1 MGSMPQ
7 KKKVKVEVESP
18 EQDAAAGKRDVEQ
31 DSESSPERKDT
42 AAELAEKLAAAEDE
56 AKTNYD
62 RFLRAA
68 AELEN
73 VKKRAQK
80 DLEDL
85 RKFANESLIKE
96 LLNVVDNLER
106 ALDVPLTGDSDN
118 QIAAGVTLTL
128 KDLLKI
134 LQKYGVQSIESLG
147 EPFDPAIHQAM
158 MQQEVADQPANVVVQ
173 EMQKGYMIHDRLL
186 RPAMVVVSKTAET
199 PIADTENGDTN

>member
-1 MGSMPQ
+1 MPQ

-56 AKTNYD
+56 AKANYD